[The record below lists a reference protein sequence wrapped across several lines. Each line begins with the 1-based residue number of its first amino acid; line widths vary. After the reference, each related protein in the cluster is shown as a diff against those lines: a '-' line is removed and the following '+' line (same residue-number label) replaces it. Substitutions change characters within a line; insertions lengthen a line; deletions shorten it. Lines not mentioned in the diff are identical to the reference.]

1 MPTYIYRC
9 EKCDNIVEYFHS
21 YRVKKTTCEKCG
33 EETLKK
39 MLNTPINIKKSLQ
52 HHPSKTGE
60 VVQKTIQDTKEEM
73 EKDKQRLKR
82 RKR

>member
-9 EKCDNIVEYFHS
+9 EKCEFIVEYFHS
-21 YRVKKTTCEKCG
+21 YKVKKTTCENCR

-52 HHPSKTGE
+52 QGTSRPGE
-60 VVQKTIQDTKEEM
+60 VVNKTIQDTKKEIET
-73 EKDKQRLKR
+73 EKQRLKR
-82 RKR
+82 RKK